1 VGTLGVSLI
10 GGKEVIPMA
19 RPRQRR
25 RGAGEG
31 SIYQRPDGKWA
42 GQITVKYDPI
52 TGRRERKTVISE
64 TQRKV
69 ADELARIRHEL
80 ATDTYIEPAACT
92 LGDWLDKW
100 MVQYKKGELKRSTYE
115 SYERLIRTHIK
126 PSLGNIPLAKL
137 QPHMLQGFY
146 NEKLES
152 GRLDDKEG
160 GLSTRMV
167 RYFHAIIRQ
176 ALQQAVREGILP
188 RNVADATSPPVI
200 RNKQMRPLTED
211 ELLKF
216 FEVAKEDRL
225 FPAFVLVATTGLR
238 RGEVCGLK
246 WDCVDLEE
254 GVLITRRQ
262 LLILDDGLHLEEDT
276 KSKRGRRRIT
286 LTDDAVRELK
296 AHRARQAEEQLLLG
310 KAYQKNNLVFCK
322 ADGTKID
329 PREFTKHFQR
339 LLEEAGLPRVRLH
352 DLRHTHASL
361 LLARGVHP
369 KIVQERLGH
378 SSITM
383 TLDLYSHMTPGLD
396 EAAAATLN
404 GLLRKNKEEEAK

>member
-1 VGTLGVSLI
+1 
-10 GGKEVIPMA
+10 MA

-25 RGAGEG
+25 RGHGEG
-31 SIYQRPDGKWA
+31 TIFQRKDGRWCS
-42 GQITVKYDPI
+42 QITTGTDSKTGKPI
-52 TGRRERKTVISE
+52 RKTFYGKTRQE
-64 TQRKV
+64 V
-69 ADELARIRHEL
+69 AEKLAKSLVEVQ
-80 ATDTYIEPAACT
+80 AGTFIEPATCT
-92 LGDWLDKW
+92 LGEWLDRW
-100 MVQYKKGELKRSTYE
+100 MIQYKKGELKRSTYE

-126 PSLGNIPLAKL
+126 PILGNIPLAKL

-152 GRLDDKEG
+152 GRLDGKEG

-188 RNVADATSPPVI
+188 RNIADATSPPVI

-216 FEVAKEDRL
+216 FEAAKEDRL

-238 RGEVCGLK
+238 RGELCGLK

-310 KAYQKNNLVFCK
+310 EAYQKNSLVFCK
-322 ADGTKID
+322 ANGTKID
-329 PREFTKHFQR
+329 PREFTKRFQR
-339 LLEEAGLPRVRLH
+339 ILEESGLPRVRLH

-404 GLLRKNKEEEAK
+404 GLLKKNKEEEAK

>member
-1 VGTLGVSLI
+1 
-10 GGKEVIPMA
+10 MA

-25 RGAGEG
+25 RGHGEG
-31 SIYQRPDGKWA
+31 TIFQRKDGRWCS
-42 GQITVKYDPI
+42 QITTGTDSKTGKPI
-52 TGRRERKTVISE
+52 RKTFYGKTRQE
-64 TQRKV
+64 V
-69 ADELARIRHEL
+69 AEKLAKSLVEVQ
-80 ATDTYIEPAACT
+80 AGTFIEPATCT
-92 LGDWLDKW
+92 LGEWLDRW
-100 MVQYKKGELKRSTYE
+100 MIQYKKGELKRSTYE

-146 NEKLES
+146 NEKLGS
-152 GRLDDKEG
+152 GRLDGKEG

-211 ELLKF
+211 ELLEF
-216 FEVAKEDRL
+216 FEAAKEDRL

-238 RGEVCGLK
+238 RGELCGLK

-262 LLILDDGLHLEEDT
+262 LLTLDDGLHLEEDT

-369 KIVQERLGH
+369 KVVQERLGH

-404 GLLRKNKEEEAK
+404 GLLKKNKEEEAKQCQ

>member
-1 VGTLGVSLI
+1 
-10 GGKEVIPMA
+10 
-19 RPRQRR
+19 
-25 RGAGEG
+25 
-31 SIYQRPDGKWA
+31 
-42 GQITVKYDPI
+42 
-52 TGRRERKTVISE
+52 
-64 TQRKV
+64 
-69 ADELARIRHEL
+69 
-80 ATDTYIEPAACT
+80 
-92 LGDWLDKW
+92 
-100 MVQYKKGELKRSTYE
+100 
-115 SYERLIRTHIK
+115 
-126 PSLGNIPLAKL
+126 
-137 QPHMLQGFY
+137 
-146 NEKLES
+146 
-152 GRLDDKEG
+152 
-160 GLSTRMV
+160 MV

-211 ELLKF
+211 ELLEF

-238 RGEVCGLK
+238 RGELCGLK

-262 LLILDDGLHLEEDT
+262 LLTLDDGLHLEEDT

-310 KAYQKNNLVFCK
+310 EAYQKNNLVFCK
-322 ADGTKID
+322 ADGAKID
-329 PREFTKHFQR
+329 PREFTKRFPAYYSKKQ
-339 LLEEAGLPRVRLH
+339 ELPRVRLH

-369 KIVQERLGH
+369 KVVQERLGH

-404 GLLRKNKEEEAK
+404 GLLRKNKEEEAKQCQT

>member
-1 VGTLGVSLI
+1 
-10 GGKEVIPMA
+10 MA

-42 GQITVKYDPI
+42 GQITVRYDPK
-52 TGRRERKTVISE
+52 TGKRERKTVIHE

-69 ADELARIRHEL
+69 ADEIARIRHEL
-80 ATDTYIEPAACT
+80 ATGTYIEPAECS
-92 LGDWLDKW
+92 LGEWLDRW
-100 MVQYKKGELKRSTYE
+100 MTQYKKGELKRSTYE

-339 LLEEAGLPRVRLH
+339 LLEEAELPRVRLH

-369 KIVQERLGH
+369 KVVQERLGH

-404 GLLRKNKEEEAK
+404 GLLKKNKEEEAK